1 MMGMGAGIL
10 AAIAELE
17 KENANLQPELL
28 TAERAR
34 ELMTAY
40 ARAGKLVSFG
50 IAALSRKL
58 DDSSELA
65 RLTGSSVGRAKNVV
79 NDWHGHGLF
88 GRAELCA
95 DAWRHLS
102 LRLTRSQPPRSRL
115 PGLLKSS

>member
-1 MMGMGAGIL
+1 MSHPLVMMMGMGAGIF

-17 KENANLQPELL
+17 KEDANLQPELL

-40 ARAGKLVSFG
+40 ASAGKLVSFG

-79 NDWHGHGLF
+79 TTGTVMASW
-88 GRAELCA
+88 
-95 DAWRHLS
+95 
-102 LRLTRSQPPRSRL
+102 
-115 PGLLKSS
+115 KS